1 MSAELSPVCSASVHP
16 ALLHSYPSACFP
28 WQKEKIKLACPW
40 PPGASQGPLRN
51 QALRN
56 TTHFCGCFWL
66 VACPVTSGLLGWIMP
81 RVDLF
86 LKSASCFPLL
96 FNLGW
101 LVALP
106 GTRGGIHKPGS
117 RMLVLRGQ
125 GCFPSR
131 VGL

>member
-1 MSAELSPVCSASVHP
+1 MDVCRTLCVLCAQLRFTQLCCIAIPQHVFLGKKKTGLPMAPGGQSRTTEGPSSQKHDTFLW
-16 ALLHSYPSACFP
+16 LL
-28 WQKEKIKLACPW
+28 LV
-40 PPGASQGPLRN
+40 
-51 QALRN
+51 
-56 TTHFCGCFWL
+56 
-66 VACPVTSGLLGWIMP
+66 VACPVTNGLLGWIMP

-86 LKSASCFPLL
+86 LKSASCFPLP

-101 LVALP
+101 LVVLP
-106 GTRGGIHKPGS
+106 GTGGGIHKPGS